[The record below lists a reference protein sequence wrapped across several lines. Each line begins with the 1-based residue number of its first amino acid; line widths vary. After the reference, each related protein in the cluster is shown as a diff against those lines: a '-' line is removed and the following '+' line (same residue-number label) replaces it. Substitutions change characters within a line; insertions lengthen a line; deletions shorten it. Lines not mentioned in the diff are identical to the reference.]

1 MGNKKSFKERVE
13 KTNHWLVAFVSIV
26 VVLFCIV
33 AYWNSSCYNRIFEGY
48 SDLQQYYE
56 AVKQCGDDMKKY
68 LTVGEEEYLNEY
80 KLSMLR
86 AKTGIRDLLENPIM
100 NDKWRFHLLKNMLI
114 EYEGSVQELMEQY
127 MKNEDA
133 ASYRSGCTGIDLF
146 DDHYHF
152 IDNSFLD
159 SIYLKAVLSY
169 DFKAPAK
176 SIGEYSFDQT
186 GRI

>member
-1 MGNKKSFKERVE
+1 
-13 KTNHWLVAFVSIV
+13 
-26 VVLFCIV
+26 
-33 AYWNSSCYNRIFEGY
+33 
-48 SDLQQYYE
+48 
-56 AVKQCGDDMKKY
+56 
-68 LTVGEEEYLNEY
+68 
-80 KLSMLR
+80 
-86 AKTGIRDLLENPIM
+86 
-100 NDKWRFHLLKNMLI
+100 
-114 EYEGSVQELMEQY
+114 

-133 ASYRSGCTGIDLF
+133 ASYRSYYEHFLKNERLIQETATNY
-146 DDHYHF
+146 YHIVTETMDKQKSKLSVAQALTYLMI